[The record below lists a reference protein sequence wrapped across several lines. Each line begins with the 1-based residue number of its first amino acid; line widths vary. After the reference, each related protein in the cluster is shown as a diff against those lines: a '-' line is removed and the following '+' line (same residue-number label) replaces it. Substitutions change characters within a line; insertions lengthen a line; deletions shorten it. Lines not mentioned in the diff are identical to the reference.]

1 MVALETPQLHTVTA
15 IYEGYLAANE
25 QFDSIGLG
33 IGSVGHECDRNLWMS
48 LRWASPPEAMTGQKL
63 RRFGT
68 GHIEE
73 ERLLSDLE
81 AAGFEVQ
88 RHVEGTEKQF
98 KVYGIGGHLRG
109 KLDGKVKGL
118 PEAPETVHIV
128 ECKSHNDRSFKDL
141 IKHKLEKSKP
151 DHYAQ
156 TQLYMHLENVT
167 RCLYLVVNKNTDEL
181 FAERVRYDAKFCFEL
196 LIRIERIIGENR
208 APSKIAENA
217 DKYPCVM
224 CNHKSVCHGETF
236 GRNTCRTC
244 IHATPVI
251 DHESKDATWLCER
264 FGKTLSIKEQREGCP
279 AHLFLPDVVPGAQV
293 DAGDDWI
300 EYRLRNGSFW
310 RDGVQREA
318 AE

>member
-1 MVALETPQLHTVTA
+1 MAILPAVELHTVTA
-15 IYEGYLAANE
+15 IYEGYLKGRDNY
-25 QFDSIGLG
+25 DSTSLSISL
-33 IGSVGHECDRNLWMS
+33 IGHECDRNLWMT
-48 LRWASPPEAMTGQKL
+48 LRWASPQEALTGQVL
-63 RRFGT
+63 RRFAT
-68 GHIEE
+68 GNIEE
-73 ERLLSDLE
+73 TRLLDDLE
-81 AAGFEVQ
+81 RAGFEVQ
-88 RHVEGTEKQF
+88 RFVDGTERQF
-98 KVYGIGGHLRG
+98 KVFGIGGHVRG
-109 KLDGKVKGL
+109 MLDGKVKGL
-118 PEAPETVHIV
+118 PEAPETMHVV
-128 ECKSHNDRSFKDL
+128 EAKSHNSRSFKDL
-141 IKHKLEKSKP
+141 TKKGLQESKP
-151 DHYAQ
+151 NHYAQ
-156 TQLYMHLENVT
+156 VQMYMHFESIS
-167 RCLYLVVNKNTDEL
+167 RALYLAVNKDSDEL
-181 FAERVRYDAKFCFEL
+181 FAERVPYDAKFCFDL
-196 LIRIERIIGENR
+196 IIRIERIIGEAK

-264 FGKTLSIKEQREGCP
+264 FGKTLSVKEQREGCP